1 MSEVKRWMVD
11 TWHFHAKA
19 PDLPTSS
26 PVAVVLASAYDAL
39 KLARDTAEDRIVDL
53 GNRLLK
59 AEAERDKLAATVER
73 VRAVTSRHKHSEYA
87 IALLCELGTAL
98 AEPVEETFQR
108 LNSFGVPYES
118 RNGRGLIGHD
128 ARGRRH
134 EDTHVCMRYTPL
146 TWDQRRAQR
155 RKA

>member
-1 MSEVKRWMVD
+1 MV
-11 TWHFHAKA
+11 A
-19 PDLPTSS
+19 
-26 PVAVVLASAYDAL
+26 
-39 KLARDTAEDRIVDL
+39 
-53 GNRLLK
+53 
-59 AEAERDKLAATVER
+59 R
-73 VRAVTSRHKHSEYA
+73 VRAVTSRHLHNEYA

-134 EDTHVCMRYTPL
+134 MESGFEVKIRYSRF
-146 TWDQRRAQR
+146 DRRKAQR
-155 RKA
+155 RKV